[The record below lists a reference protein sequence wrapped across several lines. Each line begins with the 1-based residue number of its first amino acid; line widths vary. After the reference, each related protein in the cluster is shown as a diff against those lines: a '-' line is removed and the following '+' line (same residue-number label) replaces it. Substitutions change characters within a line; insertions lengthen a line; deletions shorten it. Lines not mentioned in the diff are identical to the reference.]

1 MTDWEEKEENAE
13 RDRWRF
19 VDKKLG
25 RSPWAS
31 ADFIAWN
38 KTQIPLI
45 RRIEQGWLIIC

>member
-25 RSPWAS
+25 RSP
-31 ADFIAWN
+31 
-38 KTQIPLI
+38 
-45 RRIEQGWLIIC
+45 